1 MRGKVMQSLTKSEFE
16 RLVAL
21 KSHKYKKDVSVILD
35 AYYSVLKEIILT
47 GYEISIPGIG
57 VFANKQIEAKPEREK
72 MNYFTKEYYTLP
84 AQDAFNKP
92 TFKFRPALSKA
103 MKERTLGKVF

>member
-1 MRGKVMQSLTKSEFE
+1 MKILCAISSVGEESGNSSTYIRD
-16 RLVAL
+16 
-21 KSHKYKKDVSVILD
+21 KYKKDVSVILD
-35 AYYSVLKEIILT
+35 AYYSVLKEVILT

>member
-35 AYYSVLKEIILT
+35 AYYSVLKEVILT

>member
-1 MRGKVMQSLTKSEFE
+1 MQDLTRSEFE

-21 KSHKYKKDVSVILD
+21 QSSKYKKDVSVILD
-35 AYYSVLKEIILT
+35 AYYVVIKEALLQ
-47 GYEISIPGIG
+47 GYKVTIPGIG
-57 VFANKQIEAKPEREK
+57 TLSNSQVEAKPAQEK
-72 MNYFTKEYYTLP
+72 INPFTKERYKVP

-92 TFKFRPALSKA
+92 TFKFRPAFKKE

>member
-1 MRGKVMQSLTKSEFE
+1 M
-16 RLVAL
+16 
-21 KSHKYKKDVSVILD
+21 
-35 AYYSVLKEIILT
+35 
-47 GYEISIPGIG
+47 
-57 VFANKQIEAKPEREK
+57 FANKQIEAKPEREK